1 MTTNNLP
8 KVVACIKLGDVTFKV
23 MQVQENQF
31 ENAAF
36 DYEGAEFYRA
46 QNLVSLTDA
55 MTDLAQFTA
64 SEYAGSDEDD
74 RLSITLGDDF
84 EI

>member
-46 QNLVSLTDA
+46 QNLPTLNAAVA
-55 MTDLAQFTA
+55 DLAQFTA
-64 SEYAGSDEDD
+64 SEYAGSDDD
-74 RLSITLGDDF
+74 QQANIVAGDDF